1 MAQINNKPSPKP
13 RFNFLW
19 FWAVVAIGI
28 IAYALFSDS
37 GSSPVKGNQTMVEEL
52 VEGGSV
58 ERISIL
64 DHETVRVF
72 LKKEHVDSLTKSDKR
87 FKDMPRSGAQIVYT
101 SHGDAEYFERTIKEA
116 QRPAVAERKEPT
128 ADVVVADS
136 LAVDAD
142 VAVVMPAEDVA
153 DTESI
158 NDIVFEYEV
167 SKEGFWDYV
176 ISFLPWVLI
185 LLVFIFIMRSMSR
198 GAGGGAGGIMNV
210 GKARAQMSDKNNKDR
225 VTFKDVAGLEEAKVE
240 IMEIVDFLKNANKY
254 KELGAKIPRGA
265 LLAGPPGTG
274 KTLLAKAVAGEAN
287 VPFLSISGS
296 DFVEMFGGVG
306 ASRVRDLFEQ
316 AKKVAPCIV
325 FIDEIDAIGRA
336 RGKNSGFSGND
347 ERENTLNQLLTEMD
361 GFQTNAGVIVLA
373 ATNRVDI
380 LDKALMR
387 AGRFDRQIEVGLPDV
402 KERKEIFE
410 VHLKRLK
417 LDKKLDREFLAKQ
430 TPGFA
435 GADIANVCNEA
446 ALIAARNDHKVVM
459 QEDFLAAIDRIVGG
473 LERRNMPMTAA
484 ERRSTAIH
492 EVGHAVV
499 MWRLQN
505 CDPVLKVTIIP
516 RGRSLGA
523 TWYLP
528 EERVNHNVEHFMHKM
543 AGLLGGRIAEQE
555 LLNVTSTG
563 AISDLERTSKTAYAM
578 VAYYGMSPK
587 VGNISYYDTTGQ
599 RDMFTK
605 PFSEQTAQLIDEEVR
620 RIVDEVVV
628 MTRDIINAERENIER
643 IADILL
649 EKETIFSEDIEAV
662 LGKSAQ
668 QIAKEALEATEAEA
682 KSEEATDAP
691 AEDGAKVTTAEG
703 TDIKYVIEPS
713 ADDAADKEA

>member
-1 MAQINNKPSPKP
+1 MKKRAPQMQP
-13 RFNFLW
+13 RFNFMW
-19 FWAVVAIGI
+19 FWLVVGVAIIG
-28 IAYALFSDS
+28 YSMLSDNS
-37 GSSPVKGNQTMVEEL
+37 EEPVRVDGTYVNAL
-52 VEGGSV
+52 VEKGYVTKINVLDREQGSV
-58 ERISIL
+58 YLTQSGA
-64 DHETVRVF
+64 
-72 LKKEHVDSLTKSDKR
+72 DSLRQYSE
-87 FKDMPRSGAQIVYT
+87 FAAMPTSGAQIKFNT
-101 SHGDAEYFERTIKEA
+101 GG
-116 QRPAVAERKEPT
+116 
-128 ADVVVADS
+128 
-136 LAVDAD
+136 
-142 VAVVMPAEDVA
+142 DVA
-153 DTESI
+153 DFREQIERAEQVAKENGIDAPKVSI
-158 NDIVFEYEV
+158 NYDR
-167 SKEGFWDYV
+167 STKGFWDYV
-176 ISFLPWVLI
+176 FDFLPWILI
-185 LLVFIFIMRSMSR
+185 IVVWIFIMRGMSR
-198 GAGGGAGGIMNV
+198 GASGGGGIMNV
-210 GKARAQMSDKNNKDR
+210 GKARAQVSDKDSKKR

-240 IMEIVDFLKNANKY
+240 IMEIVDFLKKADKY
-254 KELGAKIPRGA
+254 KALGAKIPKGA

-296 DFVEMFGGVG
+296 DFVEMFVGVG
-306 ASRVRDLFEQ
+306 ASRVRDLFDQ
-316 AKKVAPCIV
+316 AKKMAPCIV

-361 GFQTNAGVIVLA
+361 GFQTNTGVIVLA

-402 KERKEIFE
+402 KERKAIFD
-410 VHLKRLK
+410 VHLKNIK
-417 LDKKLDREFLAKQ
+417 LDAKLDREFLAKQ

-446 ALIAARNDHKVVM
+446 ALIAARHNKTAVT

-473 LERRNMPMTAA
+473 LERRNMPMTAE

-492 EVGHAVV
+492 EAGHATV
-499 MWRLQN
+499 MWRLKN

-543 AGLLGGRIAEQE
+543 AGLLGGRISEQM
-555 LLNVTSTG
+555 LMNVTSTG
-563 AISDLERTSKTAYAM
+563 AINDLERTSKIAYAM

-587 VGNISYYDTTGQ
+587 VGNVSFYDSTGQ

-605 PFSEQTAQLIDEEVR
+605 PFSEQTAELIDSEVR
-620 RIVDEVVV
+620 RIIDEAVEL
-628 MTRDIINAERENIER
+628 TRRIIDEERENIER
-643 IADILL
+643 LAELL
-649 EKETIFSEDIEAV
+649 LQKETIFAEDIEAI

-668 QIAKEALEATEAEA
+668 PAKE
-682 KSEEATDAP
+682 EEAPKQENTDNTTV
-691 AEDGAKVTTAEG
+691 VTTDDDIE
-703 TDIKYVIEPS
+703 IKYVVDGGNDTKNE
-713 ADDAADKEA
+713 DNNER

>member
-1 MAQINNKPSPKP
+1 MAVKKGKPMMQP
-13 RFNFLW
+13 RFNFMW
-19 FWAVVAIGI
+19 FWALVVIVIIG
-28 IAYALFSDS
+28 YSTF
-37 GSSPVKGNQTMVEEL
+37 SSPDYRPIEGDWNMVDEL
-52 VEGGSV
+52 VERGLV
-58 ERISIL
+58 ERIEVMDKEKASLYLTQEAPQIL
-64 DHETVRVF
+64 EGDERFAQLPKTGVQVRYN
-72 LKKEHVDSLTKSDKR
+72 T
-87 FKDMPRSGAQIVYT
+87 G
-101 SHGDAEYFERTIKEA
+101 GDVQYF
-116 QRPAVAERKEPT
+116 AERLAKAEAKSLETNPD
-128 ADVVVADS
+128 AKAVVVKYARTEKGWMTY
-136 LAVDAD
+136 LFDA
-142 VAVVMPAEDVA
+142 
-153 DTESI
+153 
-158 NDIVFEYEV
+158 
-167 SKEGFWDYV
+167 
-176 ISFLPWVLI
+176 LPWLLI
-185 LLVFIFIMRSMSR
+185 IVVWIVIMRSMSR
-198 GAGGGAGGIMNV
+198 NAGGGAGGGIMNV
-210 GKARAQMSDKNNKDR
+210 GKARAQMSDKNNKER

-240 IMEIVDFLKNANKY
+240 IMEIVDFLKKADKY
-254 KELGAKIPRGA
+254 KALGAKIPKGA

-296 DFVEMFGGVG
+296 DFVEMFVGVG

-402 KERKEIFE
+402 KERKEIFD
-410 VHLKRLK
+410 VHLRKLK
-417 LDKKLDREFLAKQ
+417 LDDKLDREFLAKQ

-446 ALIAARNDHKVVM
+446 ALIAARHDKSAVT

-473 LERRNMPMTAA
+473 LERRNMPMTAQ

-492 EVGHAVV
+492 EAGHATV
-499 MWRLQN
+499 MWRLEH
-505 CDPVLKVTIIP
+505 CDPVLKITIIP

-528 EERVNHNVEHFMHKM
+528 EERVNHNVEHFMHKL
-543 AGLLGGRIAEQE
+543 AGLVAGRVAEQT
-555 LLNVTSTG
+555 LLDVTSTG
-563 AISDLERTSKTAYAM
+563 ALNDLERTSKTAYAM

-587 VGNISYYDTTGQ
+587 VGNVSWFDATGQ

-605 PFSEQTAQLIDEEVR
+605 PFSEHTAELIDDEVR
-620 RIVDEVVV
+620 RIVDEAVELARQIVEQ
-628 MTRDIINAERENIER
+628 ERERIEAL
-643 IADILL
+643 ADLL
-649 EKETIFSEDIEAV
+649 LAKETIFTEDIESV
-662 LGKSAQ
+662 LGVSAQ
-668 QIAKEALEATEAEA
+668 QRAKASGEVAVEVPEASVE
-682 KSEEATDAP
+682 
-691 AEDGAKVTTAEG
+691 
-703 TDIKYVIEPS
+703 
-713 ADDAADKEA
+713 

>member
-1 MAQINNKPSPKP
+1 MAVNKGKPMMQP
-13 RFNFLW
+13 RFNFMW
-19 FWAVVAIGI
+19 FWALVVVVIVG
-28 IAYALFSDS
+28 YSMF
-37 GSSPVKGNQTMVEEL
+37 GSSELRPVEGDWNMVDEL
-52 VEGGSV
+52 VERGLV
-58 ERISIL
+58 ERIEVQDREKASVYL
-64 DHETVRVF
+64 VKDAQKQLEGD
-72 LKKEHVDSLTKSDKR
+72 ER
-87 FKDMPRSGAQIVYT
+87 FKLLPATGVQIKYNT
-101 SHGDAEYFERTIKEA
+101 GGDVQYFAERIAKAE
-116 QRPAVAERKEPT
+116 AVAKEQNE
-128 ADVVVADS
+128 DVQEVVVKYSRTDKS
-136 LAVDAD
+136 W
-142 VAVVMPAEDVA
+142 
-153 DTESI
+153 T
-158 NDIVFEYEV
+158 
-167 SKEGFWDYV
+167 DYL

-185 LLVFIFIMRSMSR
+185 IFVWIFIMRSMAR
-198 GAGGGAGGIMNV
+198 NGGGGAGGGIMNV
-210 GKARAQMSDKNNKDR
+210 GKARAQMSDKNSKER

-240 IMEIVDFLKNANKY
+240 IMEIVDFLKKADKY
-254 KELGAKIPRGA
+254 KALGAKIPKGA

-296 DFVEMFGGVG
+296 DFVEMFVGVG

-402 KERKEIFE
+402 KERKEIFD
-410 VHLKRLK
+410 VHLRKLK
-417 LDKKLDREFLAKQ
+417 LDDKLDREFLAKQ

-446 ALIAARNDHKVVM
+446 ALIAARHDKSAVT

-492 EVGHAVV
+492 EAGHATV
-499 MWRLQN
+499 MWRLQH
-505 CDPVLKVTIIP
+505 CDPVLKITIIP

-528 EERVNHNVEHFMHKM
+528 EERVNHNVEHFMHKL
-543 AGLLGGRIAEQE
+543 AGLVAGRVAEQE
-555 LLNVTSTG
+555 LLDVTSTG
-563 AISDLERTSKTAYAM
+563 ALNDLERTSKTAYAM

-587 VGNISYYDTTGQ
+587 VGNVSYYDATGANE
-599 RDMFTK
+599 MFTK
-605 PFSEQTAQLIDEEVR
+605 PFSERTAECIDEEVR
-620 RIVDEVVV
+620 RIVDEAVA
-628 MTRDIINAERENIER
+628 MARDIIIAERERIEAL
-643 IADILL
+643 ADVLL
-649 EKETIFSEDIEAV
+649 KKETIFTEDIEEIM
-662 LGKSAQ
+662 GKSAQ
-668 QIAKEALEATEAEA
+668 QLAKDAEASKVVEAEVVESEATAVE
-682 KSEEATDAP
+682 
-691 AEDGAKVTTAEG
+691 
-703 TDIKYVIEPS
+703 
-713 ADDAADKEA
+713 

>member
-1 MAQINNKPSPKP
+1 MAQLNNRPAPKP
-13 RFNFLW
+13 RFNFMW
-19 FWAVVAIGI
+19 FWAVVAVGI
-28 IAYALFSDS
+28 IAYAIFSDS
-37 GSSPVKGNQTMVEEL
+37 GSSPVRGDWQMVEEL

-58 ERISIL
+58 KRIEVL
-64 DHETVRVF
+64 DHERMSVY
-72 LKKEHVDSLTKSDKR
+72 LHKEDVDSLVKNER
-87 FKDMPRSGAQIVYT
+87 FKDMPRSGAQIVFT
-101 SHGDAEYFERTIKEA
+101 SHGDAKLFDEQLKAAE
-116 QRPAVAERKEPT
+116 AVALENNP
-128 ADVVVADS
+128 DVE
-136 LAVDAD
+136 AVK
-142 VAVVMPAEDVA
+142 VTWSRSEK
-153 DTESI
+153 S
-158 NDIVFEYEV
+158 
-167 SKEGFWDYV
+167 FWDYV
-176 ISFLPWVLI
+176 FDFLPMI
-185 LLVFIFIMRSMSR
+185 FIILVFIFIMRSMSR
-198 GAGGGAGGIMNV
+198 GAGGGGGGIMNV

-240 IMEIVDFLKNANKY
+240 IMEIVDFLKHAEKY

-296 DFVEMFGGVG
+296 DFVEMFVGVG

-417 LDKKLDREFLAKQ
+417 LDEKLDREFLAKQ

-446 ALIAARNDHKVVM
+446 ALIAARNNHKSVM

-473 LERRNMPMTAA
+473 LERRNMPMTPA

-492 EVGHAVV
+492 EVGHATV
-499 MWRLQN
+499 MWRLKN

-555 LLNVTSTG
+555 LMGITSTG

-587 VGNISYYDTTGQ
+587 VGNISYYDASGQ
-599 RDMFTK
+599 RDTFTK
-605 PFSEQTAQLIDEEVR
+605 PFSEQTAQLIDDEVR
-620 RIVDEVVV
+620 RIVEEVVV

-643 IADILL
+643 IADVLL

-668 QIAKEALEATEAEA
+668 QLAKEELETADAAKASVAE
-682 KSEEATDAP
+682 SEEVGATVQSAD
-691 AEDGAKVTTAEG
+691 G

-713 ADDAADKEA
+713 AEDSADKAE

>member
-1 MAQINNKPSPKP
+1 MAVKKGKPMMQP
-13 RFNFLW
+13 RFNFMW
-19 FWAVVAIGI
+19 FWALVVIVIIG
-28 IAYALFSDS
+28 YSTF
-37 GSSPVKGNQTMVEEL
+37 SSPDYRPIEGDWNMVDEL
-52 VEGGSV
+52 VERGLV
-58 ERISIL
+58 ERIEVMDKEKASLYLTQEAPQIL
-64 DHETVRVF
+64 EGDERFAQLPKTGVQVRYN
-72 LKKEHVDSLTKSDKR
+72 T
-87 FKDMPRSGAQIVYT
+87 G
-101 SHGDAEYFERTIKEA
+101 GDVQYF
-116 QRPAVAERKEPT
+116 AERLAKAEAKALETNPD
-128 ADVVVADS
+128 AKAVVVKYARTEKGWMTY
-136 LAVDAD
+136 LFDA
-142 VAVVMPAEDVA
+142 
-153 DTESI
+153 
-158 NDIVFEYEV
+158 
-167 SKEGFWDYV
+167 
-176 ISFLPWVLI
+176 LPWLLI
-185 LLVFIFIMRSMSR
+185 IVVWIVIMRSMSR
-198 GAGGGAGGIMNV
+198 NAGGGAGGGIMNV
-210 GKARAQMSDKNNKDR
+210 GKARAQMSDKNNKER

-240 IMEIVDFLKNANKY
+240 IMEIVDFLKKADKY
-254 KELGAKIPRGA
+254 KALGAKIPKGA

-296 DFVEMFGGVG
+296 DFVEMFVGVG

-402 KERKEIFE
+402 KERKEIFD
-410 VHLKRLK
+410 VHLRKLK
-417 LDKKLDREFLAKQ
+417 LDDKLDREFLAKQ

-446 ALIAARNDHKVVM
+446 ALIAARHDKSAVT

-473 LERRNMPMTAA
+473 LERRNMPMTAQ

-492 EVGHAVV
+492 EAGHATV
-499 MWRLQN
+499 MWRLEH
-505 CDPVLKVTIIP
+505 CDPVLKITIIP

-528 EERVNHNVEHFMHKM
+528 EERVNHNVEHFMHKL
-543 AGLLGGRIAEQE
+543 AGLVAGRVAEQT
-555 LLNVTSTG
+555 LLDVTSTG
-563 AISDLERTSKTAYAM
+563 ALNDLERTSKTAYAM

-587 VGNISYYDTTGQ
+587 VGNVSWFDATGQ

-605 PFSEQTAQLIDEEVR
+605 PFSEHTAELIDDEVR
-620 RIVDEVVV
+620 RIVDEAVELARQIVEQ
-628 MTRDIINAERENIER
+628 ERERIEAL
-643 IADILL
+643 ADLL
-649 EKETIFSEDIEAV
+649 LAKETIFTEDIESV
-662 LGKSAQ
+662 LGVSAQ
-668 QIAKEALEATEAEA
+668 QRAKA
-682 KSEEATDAP
+682 SEEVAVEAP
-691 AEDGAKVTTAEG
+691 EAG
-703 TDIKYVIEPS
+703 IE
-713 ADDAADKEA
+713 

>member
-1 MAQINNKPSPKP
+1 MAQINNRPAPKP
-13 RFNFLW
+13 RFNFMW

-28 IAYALFSDS
+28 IAYAIFGDS
-37 GSSPVKGNQTMVEEL
+37 KSAPVKGDWQMVEEL

-58 ERISIL
+58 RRIDVL
-64 DHETVRVF
+64 DNVQMSVY
-72 LKKEHVDSLTKSDKR
+72 LNKEHVDSLINEER
-87 FKDMPRSGAQIVYT
+87 FKAMPRSGAQIVFT
-101 SHGDAEYFERTIKEA
+101 SHGDAKLFSEELAAAE
-116 QRPAVAERKEPT
+116 AVAEENNPEHEAVK
-128 ADVVVADS
+128 VVWNR
-136 LAVDAD
+136 
-142 VAVVMPAEDVA
+142 
-153 DTESI
+153 TER
-158 NDIVFEYEV
+158 
-167 SKEGFWDYV
+167 GFWDNV
-176 ISFLPWVLI
+176 FSFLPWLI
-185 LLVFIFIMRSMSR
+185 MPLLFFFLIRSMTR
-198 GAGGGAGGIMNV
+198 GAGGGAGGGIMNV

-240 IMEIVDFLKNANKY
+240 IMEIVDFLKHAEKY

-296 DFVEMFGGVG
+296 DFVEMFVGVG

-410 VHLKRLK
+410 VHLKKLK
-417 LDKKLDREFLAKQ
+417 LDAKLDREFLAKQ

-446 ALIAARNDHKVVM
+446 ALIAARNNHKTVM
-459 QEDFLAAIDRIVGG
+459 QEDFLSAIDRIVGG
-473 LERRNMPMTAA
+473 LERRNMPMTPA

-555 LLNVTSTG
+555 LLNITSTG

-628 MTRDIINAERENIER
+628 MTREIINAERENIER

-668 QIAKEALEATEAEA
+668 QVAKEALEAETPKAETEA
-682 KSEEATDAP
+682 
-691 AEDGAKVTTAEG
+691 TAEG
-703 TDIKYVIEPS
+703 ANTEIKYVIEP
-713 ADDAADKEA
+713 AVEDTTDKAE